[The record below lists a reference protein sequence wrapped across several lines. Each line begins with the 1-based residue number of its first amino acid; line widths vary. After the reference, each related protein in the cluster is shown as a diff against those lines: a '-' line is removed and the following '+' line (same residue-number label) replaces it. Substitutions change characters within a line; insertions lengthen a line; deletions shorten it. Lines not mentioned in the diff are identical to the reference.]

1 MSTQRTARRL
11 AAIEQ
16 PRLSPIERWQA
27 ALVSGS
33 DRALAELRAAYQ
45 ENWPTQGEL
54 IFTGTCEFA
63 CQHCIY
69 APSFAKQNRGLST
82 AEWEQVLGNIA
93 HGLRINTFVYGG
105 RAVTEAGLEVLTSLR
120 RQLPNAH
127 IGLIDNGISLK
138 GVRERIADVGADWID
153 ISLDGQ
159 EAEHDLQRGR
169 KGSYRAGLEG
179 ALWLVENHLAPK
191 VNVLSCLTTINR
203 HSIIPMIRE
212 LNSLGF
218 KNFFI
223 TPVTVVD
230 GLRPSPDLQLSDKEF
245 ASFIEEV
252 RLALS
257 LLNDAW
263 VELNVFSASYAQAI
277 ARLSPEIWRG
287 FSPERDGLAWHE
299 STVGV
304 AGTEFFVR
312 YYPISLTGTRELI
325 VNTNGDVIVPKSM
338 AQGLVTQDQV
348 LGNLLRD
355 DAREIVER
363 LPVSQNF
370 EFYLQELR
378 YETELLRRYF

>member
-69 APSFAKQNRGLST
+69 APSFAKQNRGLSI
-82 AEWEQVLGNIA
+82 AEWEQALGNIA
-93 HGLRINTFVYGG
+93 HGLGINTFVYGG

-127 IGLIDNGISLK
+127 IGLIDNGISMQPIQ
-138 GVRERIADVGADWID
+138 EQIADVGANWVD

-159 EAEHDLQRGR
+159 EADHDLQRGR

-179 ALWLVENHLAPK
+179 ALWLAHNRLAPK

-230 GLRPSPDLQLSDKEF
+230 GLRPSRDLQLSDKEF
-245 ASFIEEV
+245 AGFIEEV

-257 LLNDAW
+257 LLDDAW
-263 VELNVFSASYAQAI
+263 VEINIFSASYAQAI
-277 ARLSPEIWRG
+277 ARLSPEIWGG

-299 STVGV
+299 SMAGE

-312 YYPISLTGTRELI
+312 YYPSSLTGTRELI

-338 AQGLVTQDQV
+338 ARGLVTQDQV

-370 EFYLQELR
+370 GFYLQELR